1 MLVQHLEP
9 APVIVLADGGFLT
22 RLLLHEENL
31 GVFLGCSGHL
41 THQLVLFSTN
51 ERLEARL
58 SLNCLQSSLACF
70 IRIQALASIILI
82 SERKLWRADSCRS
95 PAPPGR
101 SHCIDTNSLPRH
113 VGIGNLVLSLTSH
126 LDTEFTKNQGR
137 GMGNIPYQLSIS
149 FSSFCLKKK
158 NRKVK
163 RKKRDMRSSV
173 VNS

>member
-1 MLVQHLEP
+1 MVREEQARSRSISPAHLLLCVLP
-9 APVIVLADGGFLT
+9 AWAVPAAPRPASPASRTGPVIVFADGGFLT

-58 SLNCLQSSLACF
+58 SLNCLQSSLPCF
-70 IRIQALASIILI
+70 IHIQALASIIPI
-82 SERKLWRADSCRS
+82 SEWKLWRADSCRS

-113 VGIGNLVLSLTSH
+113 VGIGNLVLNLT
-126 LDTEFTKNQGR
+126 KPPR
-137 GMGNIPYQLSIS
+137 Y
-149 FSSFCLKKK
+149 
-158 NRKVK
+158 
-163 RKKRDMRSSV
+163 
-173 VNS
+173 